1 MTPTETAAILR
12 QYNQWRR
19 GNLEGMPQPDPRE
32 IGEAIDAA
40 IEMIER
46 MEKQEPVCWTTN
58 PPSGHYSRFRP
69 EVDRWIE
76 NGWNVVPLYALPG
89 VKGE

>member
-1 MTPTETAAILR
+1 MTPTETAAKLR
-12 QYNQWRR
+12 QYNQRRR

-46 MEKQEPVCWTTN
+46 MRNWIHEEGDRNDVCTYN
-58 PPSGHYSRFRP
+58 ILG
-69 EVDRWIE
+69 EVCGYCECKRKE
-76 NGWNVVPLYALPG
+76 ES
-89 VKGE
+89 K

>member
-1 MTPTETAAILR
+1 MAKLEAAEKERDELRTELKEVRYGVAVAHDTIKALR
-12 QYNQWRR
+12 AK
-19 GNLEGMPQPDPRE
+19 
-32 IGEAIDAA
+32 IEA
-40 IEMIER
+40 

-76 NGWNVVPLYALPG
+76 SGWNVVPLYALPG
-89 VKGE
+89 AKGESE